1 MTGRSLHGFH
11 ITVGDHQLIGGT
23 GMPQTM
29 KDDARELRVG
39 VLPFQELFADEHRLN
54 RQTVG

>member
-1 MTGRSLHGFH
+1 
-11 ITVGDHQLIGGT
+11 
-23 GMPQTM
+23 MPQTM
-29 KDDARELRVG
+29 KDDARKLRVG